1 MIRFLLVQNRQ
12 GKTRI
17 SRWYVNYD
25 EKEKQKLL
33 LDVHRA
39 ITSRDSRFTNFIEFL
54 NYKIVYKRFAG
65 LFFLFCIDYSDNEL
79 SHLELIQLFV
89 EVLDQYFGNVCEL
102 DLIFNFHK
110 VYAVI
115 DELIMG
121 GEVLETSKAVI
132 LNSVKKLEAL
142 E

>member
-33 LDVHRA
+33 LDVHRG

>member
-132 LNSVKKLEAL
+132 LNSVKKLEDL

>member
-121 GEVLETSKAVI
+121 GEVLETSKVVI

>member
-132 LNSVKKLEAL
+132 LSSVKKLEAL